1 MRRAWIAVSVLAVL
15 VVVSGAAWA
24 EHPEKTV
31 TVTGEIKCAMCTLKK
46 ADATECQNVLVV
58 EGENAG
64 EYYLVKNDV
73 VEAYGH
79 VCKGAKP
86 ATVTGTVMEKDGK
99 TWLTAKEMKAPAA
112 KG

>member
-1 MRRAWIAVSVLAVL
+1 MRKTWIVLSVLVAIVGL
-15 VVVSGAAWA
+15 SGAARA
-24 EHPEKTV
+24 ENDQQMI

-58 EGENAG
+58 EGQNAG

-99 TWLTAKEMKAPAA
+99 AWLTAKEVKAPAA

>member
-1 MRRAWIAVSVLAVL
+1 MRKTGITLAL
-15 VVVSGAAWA
+15 AFALSGFAAPAWA
-24 EHPEKTV
+24 EHHENSI

-58 EGENAG
+58 EGEPAA

-86 ATVTGTVMEKDGK
+86 ATVTGTVQEKEGK
-99 TWLTAKEMKAPAA
+99 MWLTAQEMKPPAA
-112 KG
+112 ES